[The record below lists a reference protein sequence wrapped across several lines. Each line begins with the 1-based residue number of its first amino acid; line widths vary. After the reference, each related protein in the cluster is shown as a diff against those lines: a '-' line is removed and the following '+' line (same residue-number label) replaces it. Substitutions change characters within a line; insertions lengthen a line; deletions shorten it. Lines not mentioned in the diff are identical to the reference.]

1 VGAEMS
7 SEMPKFTVGPGP
19 HWRTRSSITQMNMA
33 YIVALAPV
41 VLVGAIAHSFGDRA
55 GEMKSAA
62 GPLAGLIETLVQ
74 EMGVNTGIL
83 WLFGIFGI
91 VALGMGVGILA
102 EYICQVLMRQP
113 YHATNGHGALIGMI
127 MAILMP
133 PTVPWWIL
141 IFGVIIAIFVG
152 KQIFGGIGGYP
163 MHPAIVGWLVL
174 LLSWPNHIYP
184 VDMDSIAAPHLA
196 AIIATAAGGVTLMG
210 LGYIKWQIPISV
222 IAGVAVSYFIFQNDL
237 SGNLADQF
245 LVGHVALAAFFLA
258 TDSTS
263 SPANK
268 TAMVIYGL
276 GLGFLIILIRAY
288 GIWADAV
295 PFAVLLMNVLN
306 PLLDRIKP
314 RIKRVVIQNG

>member
-1 VGAEMS
+1 MS
-7 SEMPKFTVGPGP
+7 PENAKFTVGPGP
-19 HWRTRSSITQMNMA
+19 HWRSRSSITQMNVA
-33 YIVALAPV
+33 YIVALAPA
-41 VLVGAIAHSFGDRA
+41 VLVGAIAHSFGARA
-55 GEMKSAA
+55 AEMKSAS
-62 GPLAGLIETLVQ
+62 GPLAGLIKTLVE

-83 WLFGIFGI
+83 WLTGIFGI

-102 EYICQVLMRQP
+102 EYACQVLMRQP
-113 YHATNGHGALIGMI
+113 YHATNGHGALMGMI

-133 PTVPWWIL
+133 PTVPWWVL
-141 IFGVIIAIFVG
+141 VFGVVIAIFVG

-184 VDMDSIAAPHLA
+184 VDMDSIAAPHIS
-196 AIIATAAGGVTLMG
+196 AIIATTAGGVALLF
-210 LGYIKWQIPISV
+210 LGHIRWQIPVGV
-222 IAGVAVSYFIFQNDL
+222 IAGVLGSSLIFQNDL
-237 SGNLADQF
+237 SGGIADQ
-245 LVGHVALAAFFLA
+245 LITGHVALAAFFLA

-268 TAMVIYGL
+268 TAMLLYGL
-276 GLGFLIILIRAY
+276 GLGVMIIVIRAY

-314 RIKRVVIQNG
+314 RMKRVVIQNG